1 MNDNGTPP
9 GPGSKQFHRHPLG
22 NFFVLRDVQIRLIVK
37 IVGAGVISTLVAV
50 GTLAAVYIISYK
62 SIDFWLVNL
71 SKNADIAPQPVNI
84 ITLILPS
91 LLIGTL
97 VNIII
102 TACLGLYASRKY
114 AVPIY
119 KLEQW
124 AALLLK
130 GHMNARLNFREKDEM
145 KELTNR
151 CNLLS
156 DSLRKRFLDI
166 RLQIETLKKSGSP
179 ANDAI
184 RQLEKSVAD
193 LELEADT
200 INVHTNFFTLPAGSD
215 TKHKP
220 A

>member
-1 MNDNGTPP
+1 MNDTSPP
-9 GPGSKQFHRHPLG
+9 PDHGSKQFHRHPLG
-22 NFFVLRDVQIRLIVK
+22 NFFILRDVQIRLIIK

-50 GTLAAVYIISYK
+50 STLAAVYIISYK

-97 VNIII
+97 VNIFI
-102 TACLGLYASRKY
+102 TAGLGLYASRKY

-156 DSLRKRFLDI
+156 DSLRRRFLDI
-166 RLQIETLKKSGSP
+166 RLQIETLKKSGSS
-179 ANDAI
+179 ANEAV
-184 RQLEKSVAD
+184 RALEKSVAD

-200 INVHTNFFTLPAGSD
+200 INVHTNFFTLPPHANASN
-215 TKHKP
+215 KHS
-220 A
+220 